1 MSRVTCIAV
10 DEAHCVSQF
19 PCLTIIYCPSRKDV
33 DKVSEELLVHRAE
46 MIHQMELYL
55 GYK

>member
-33 DKVSEELLVHRAE
+33 DKVSEELLAHRAE
-46 MIHQMELYL
+46 MIHQMEMYL

>member
-1 MSRVTCIAV
+1 MLITEVVPPGGKR
-10 DEAHCVSQF
+10 QF

-33 DKVSEELLVHRAE
+33 DKVSEELLAHRAE

>member
-19 PCLTIIYCPSRKDV
+19 PCLTIISCPSRKDV
-33 DKVSEELLVHRAE
+33 DKVSEEL
-46 MIHQMELYL
+46 HQMEMYL